1 MGGAISSWNTKP
13 QVSDGRNNA
22 PENSTGTGS
31 FRHEEMKGEGISVK
45 FQVEPNKHIGSMIGQ
60 GRRHGFPTHS
70 RTLEMAD
77 AEHTWLRQFYHE
89 AAQRQV
95 LMRIWIV

>member
-1 MGGAISSWNTKP
+1 MPDYCLGT
-13 QVSDGRNNA
+13 VHRA
-22 PENSTGTGS
+22 PAEARCRRTTDYDSQS
-31 FRHEEMKGEGISVK
+31 LPDMQFL
-45 FQVEPNKHIGSMIGQ
+45 GSMIGQ